1 MNLCSASTAEFA
13 PPPRDPAFAKL
24 IGDSAALRLACHR
37 AARVAPTRTPVLVTG
52 ESGTGKELI
61 ARVLHDLGPCPQ
73 GPFVAV
79 NCGALPHELAESE
92 LFGHERGSFTGAAG
106 RRTGWFEEAQGGTLV
121 LDEIGELPPALQPKL
136 LRVIETGHLRRVGG
150 AGEIPVKVRI
160 VALTLRDLPR
170 ECRKGSFRVDLF
182 HRLAG
187 FQLALP
193 SLRERPNDVPILAQH
208 FLKEL
213 RSDFGVREL
222 SPSALDLMLRH
233 DWPGNVRELRNAL
246 RRAMVLSDR
255 VIGPEHLELC
265 EFPRADD
272 APQTSRA
279 ADAPDWPASPPSP
292 DLDRLAQDLLPLQGR
307 PYVELEKEILAWAL
321 DRNGG
326 SQRQAARA
334 LGISRST
341 FSDRIRRLGV
351 IRRDETVS
359 GVG

>member
-1 MNLCSASTAEFA
+1 MNLYSASETASA
-13 PPPRDPAFAKL
+13 PPPRDPAFANL
-24 IGDSAALRLACHR
+24 IGDSAALHLACHR

-52 ESGTGKELI
+52 ESGTGKELM

-106 RRTGWFEEAQGGTLV
+106 RRTGWFEEASGGTLV
-121 LDEIGELPPALQPKL
+121 LDEVGELPPSLQPKL

-150 AGEIPVKVRI
+150 TGEIPVKVRI

-170 ECRKGSFRVDLF
+170 DCREGAFRVDLF

-187 FQLALP
+187 FQLAMP
-193 SLRERPNDVPILAQH
+193 PLRDRPNDVPILAQH
-208 FLKEL
+208 FLYEL
-213 RSDFGVREL
+213 RGEFGAREL
-222 SPSALDLMLRH
+222 SHAALAVMLRH

-246 RRAMVLSDR
+246 RRSMVLSDR

-265 EFPRADD
+265 EFPRLDEPPCAQ
-272 APQTSRA
+272 PSRA
-279 ADAPDWPASPPSP
+279 ADAPAWPAGPPLST
-292 DLDRLAQDLLPLQGR
+292 DRLAQDLLPLQGR
-307 PYVELEKEILAWAL
+307 PYVELEKEILGWAL

-326 SQRQAARA
+326 CQRQAARA

-351 IRRDETVS
+351 IRRDDRTS
-359 GVG
+359 